1 MEQSEASKDLGRALV
16 PLGVV
21 LAIGNMALFG
31 VFHSGRPPH
40 WSVVPLLCMAFLS
53 AEGSLLAVWV
63 AFGSRALPVRLA
75 LAVPGV
81 AIITFPFLTLPNG
94 ILAIGSG
101 LIFVVGLSL
110 PSLAARA
117 AGWRIIR
124 FPTVIDAEDW
134 YPADNPMQFTLRQ
147 MFSWTLAVAMIAGLI
162 RMVVRPE
169 EFQPGIG
176 AIFLADSAICV
187 ACGFV
192 ALAAVWAMLG
202 RQSPVRRL
210 LVVVAVTGLGS
221 SLILRL
227 FSADSEFV

>member
-21 LAIGNMALFG
+21 LAIGDVALFG
-31 VFHSGRPPH
+31 VFHSARPPH
-40 WSVVPLLCMAFLS
+40 GIIVPLLCMAFLS

-81 AIITFPFLTLPNG
+81 AIITLPFLTLPNG

-117 AGWRIIR
+117 AGCRII
-124 FPTVIDAEDW
+124 
-134 YPADNPMQFTLRQ
+134 
-147 MFSWTLAVAMIAGLI
+147 
-162 RMVVRPE
+162 
-169 EFQPGIG
+169 
-176 AIFLADSAICV
+176 
-187 ACGFV
+187 
-192 ALAAVWAMLG
+192 
-202 RQSPVRRL
+202 
-210 LVVVAVTGLGS
+210 
-221 SLILRL
+221 
-227 FSADSEFV
+227 